1 MEGYITIE
9 NGISISQQRQLFEM
23 TQGLMKALTEDEFIQ
38 IASVYKNVV
47 DRLSEQAKKEGIEIW
62 IRQC

>member
-9 NGISISQQRQLFEM
+9 NSISVSQQRQLIEM
-23 TQGLMKALTEDEFIQ
+23 TRGLMQALTEDEFIQ

-47 DRLSEQAKKEGIEIW
+47 DRLSEQAKKEGIKI
-62 IRQC
+62 

>member
-9 NGISISQQRQLFEM
+9 NGINIPQQRQLLEM

-47 DRLSEQAKKEGIEIW
+47 YRLSEQAKKEGIEI
-62 IRQC
+62 

>member
-9 NGISISQQRQLFEM
+9 NGISVSQQRQLIEM
-23 TQGLMKALTEDEFIQ
+23 TRGLMAALTQDEFVQ

-47 DRLSEQAKKEGIEIW
+47 DRLSE
-62 IRQC
+62 

>member
-9 NGISISQQRQLFEM
+9 NGINIPQQRQLLEM

-47 DRLSEQAKKEGIEIW
+47 DRLSEEAKKEGIEI
-62 IRQC
+62 

>member
-9 NGISISQQRQLFEM
+9 NGISVYRQRQLIEM
-23 TQGLMKALTEDEFIQ
+23 TRGLMKALTQDEFMQ
-38 IASVYKNVV
+38 IVSVYKNVV
-47 DRLSEQAKKEGIEIW
+47 DRLSEEAKKEGIEIW

>member
-9 NGISISQQRQLFEM
+9 NGISVSQQRQLIEM
-23 TQGLMKALTEDEFIQ
+23 TRGLMKALTQDEFMQ
-38 IASVYKNVV
+38 IVSVYKNVV
-47 DRLSEQAKKEGIEIW
+47 DRLSEEAKKEGIEIW

>member
-38 IASVYKNVV
+38 IASVYKNV
-47 DRLSEQAKKEGIEIW
+47 
-62 IRQC
+62 

>member
-9 NGISISQQRQLFEM
+9 NGISVSQQRQLIEM
-23 TQGLMKALTEDEFIQ
+23 TRGLMKALTQDEFMQ
-38 IASVYKNVV
+38 IVSVYKNVV